1 MTDTSVFHDEP
12 PPVDE
17 GRPRR
22 PRDGGRVPPH
32 NLDAERALLGALL
45 LSRDAVAAAAE
56 VIPGA
61 DVFYRPAHAHIYEA
75 VSVLT
80 AKGEVADPITVAD
93 ELRRRDLLD
102 GAGGTAALVDLQ
114 ADAPGTANAAHY
126 ARIVR
131 DHSLLRRLIGAAG
144 SISESAYGV
153 PEDVRKVVDQ
163 AESLVFDI
171 ARHEG
176 EGSTARLTDLLSDT
190 LTRIEEL
197 HDRGSEITGTP
208 TGYHDLDQMTAGL
221 QPGALVVVGARPAM
235 GKTALALGMAANAAL
250 RGDHSILLFSL
261 EMSKVELV
269 QRILCADARVD
280 STKIR
285 NGRLS
290 DPDWNAIAASMGR
303 LGDARI
309 WIDDNPNVSIMEIRS
324 KARRLRSEIGSLGM
338 VVVDYIQLMT
348 GRSAAESRQVEVA
361 EISRGLKLLARELEC
376 PVVALAQLNRSLEQR
391 ADKRPML
398 SDLRESGCLTAGT
411 RLLRAD
417 TNAEVTLGELLASGA
432 RDVSVWSL
440 DERFRLVPSTLTHAF
455 PSGTKP
461 VVRMRLASGRVIEA
475 TANHCFR
482 TVTGWVPLSELGVGS
497 RIAVPRQLDAPDQ
510 VRAVDPDELVLLAHL
525 LGDGCVLPRQP
536 VHYTSQDPANLAAV
550 EDAARRRFGIAPRR
564 MAQDSHWHTYL
575 PAPHHL
581 THGVRNPIAAWWD
594 ALGLWDC
601 RSAEKFVPAVIH
613 AAPTAQVRTFL
624 RHLWATD
631 GTLGV
636 NGTGKGP
643 RVRLVYTTTSR
654 RLADDVQRLLLRCG
668 VQSRISVVP
677 QGRHRPSHH
686 VRIDGAGH
694 QRRFLEDVGIHGQR
708 GSKVPAALAVLE
720 GVVANANVDTIPFEV
735 RPKIVAAMAKASVTL
750 RRLAAMLGEQYCGS
764 YLLGSPSR
772 PRSMRRGRLAAIA
785 EITEDKELAGLATSD
800 VLWDA
805 VVELE
810 PLGEQPV
817 YDATVPGTHCFVA
830 NGIVAHNSLEQDA
843 DVVMFLYRDEV
854 YEPTPENAGLAEVI
868 VAKQRNGPTG
878 VAHLSFLGHLTRF
891 ESMARD

>member
-1 MTDTSVFHDEP
+1 MSDVTVFDDEP
-12 PPVDE
+12 PPDRDT
-17 GRPRR
+17 RPRSSS
-22 PRDGGRVPPH
+22 PRSSPTRAGRVPPH

-75 VSVLT
+75 VTVLT
-80 AKGEVADPITVAD
+80 TKGEVADPITVAD

-102 GAGGTAALVDLQ
+102 TAGGTAALVDLQ

-131 DHSLLRRLIGAAG
+131 DHALLRRLIGAAG
-144 SISESAYGV
+144 TISETAFGV
-153 PEDVRKVVDQ
+153 PEDVRKVVDE

-176 EGSTARLTDLLSDT
+176 EGSMARLTELLGDT

-197 HDRGSEITGTP
+197 HDRGSEISGTP
-208 TGYHDLDQMTAGL
+208 TGYHDLDEMTAGL

-235 GKTALALGMAANAAL
+235 GKTALALGMASNAAL

-303 LGDARI
+303 LGDAKI

-324 KARRLRSEIGSLGM
+324 KARRLRSEIGTLGM

-348 GRSAAESRQVEVA
+348 GRNTAESRQVEVA

-398 SDLRESGCLTAGT
+398 SDLRESG
-411 RLLRAD
+411 
-417 TNAEVTLGELLASGA
+417 
-432 RDVSVWSL
+432 
-440 DERFRLVPSTLTHAF
+440 
-455 PSGTKP
+455 
-461 VVRMRLASGRVIEA
+461 
-475 TANHCFR
+475 
-482 TVTGWVPLSELGVGS
+482 
-497 RIAVPRQLDAPDQ
+497 
-510 VRAVDPDELVLLAHL
+510 
-525 LGDGCVLPRQP
+525 
-536 VHYTSQDPANLAAV
+536 
-550 EDAARRRFGIAPRR
+550 
-564 MAQDSHWHTYL
+564 
-575 PAPHHL
+575 
-581 THGVRNPIAAWWD
+581 
-594 ALGLWDC
+594 
-601 RSAEKFVPAVIH
+601 
-613 AAPTAQVRTFL
+613 
-624 RHLWATD
+624 
-631 GTLGV
+631 
-636 NGTGKGP
+636 
-643 RVRLVYTTTSR
+643 
-654 RLADDVQRLLLRCG
+654 
-668 VQSRISVVP
+668 
-677 QGRHRPSHH
+677 
-686 VRIDGAGH
+686 
-694 QRRFLEDVGIHGQR
+694 
-708 GSKVPAALAVLE
+708 
-720 GVVANANVDTIPFEV
+720 
-735 RPKIVAAMAKASVTL
+735 
-750 RRLAAMLGEQYCGS
+750 
-764 YLLGSPSR
+764 
-772 PRSMRRGRLAAIA
+772 
-785 EITEDKELAGLATSD
+785 
-800 VLWDA
+800 
-805 VVELE
+805 
-810 PLGEQPV
+810 
-817 YDATVPGTHCFVA
+817 
-830 NGIVAHNSLEQDA
+830 SLEQDA

-854 YEPTPENAGLAEVI
+854 YEPTPENAGLAEII